1 MTSCARPA
9 QTADAPKQIKRSE
22 PSSEAEKK
30 REREMERVRERE
42 RESNRPTANGQHMVS
57 GSQYRKQDLY
67 AQMLRAPCCVYFL
80 GSKFILGRIKA

>member
-30 REREMERVRERE
+30 REREMERLRERE
-42 RESNRPTANGQHMVS
+42 GERPTANEQHMVS

-80 GSKFILGRIKA
+80 GSKIIFSRIKA

>member
-42 RESNRPTANGQHMVS
+42 GGQATYSQWAAYGFRFTISQTGPLCSDAACPLLRLFFGFENYFGSN
-57 GSQYRKQDLY
+57 
-67 AQMLRAPCCVYFL
+67 
-80 GSKFILGRIKA
+80 